1 MTCKRKKW
9 KAIKNLTWYE
19 TKCICII
26 NKKPITLNL
35 LKQAKKLKKNQ
46 NPDGVLS
53 VRGLVKDKTWQK
65 KKEKKIKE
73 KEYLND
79 FNYDP
84 KQKQLIPRSRN
95 IEIQKNLGTDMQ
107 KFLTVVGGPFKTWA
121 KNKTKWKR
129 KRER

>member
-9 KAIKNLTWYE
+9 KPIKKLTWYE
-19 TKCICII
+19 AKCICII

-65 KKEKKIKE
+65 KRE
-73 KEYLND
+73 
-79 FNYDP
+79 
-84 KQKQLIPRSRN
+84 
-95 IEIQKNLGTDMQ
+95 
-107 KFLTVVGGPFKTWA
+107 
-121 KNKTKWKR
+121 KNKGKR
-129 KRER
+129 IFERLQLWSKAKTIDTQIKKHRDSKEFRYWHAKVFNSCGWPLQNMSQK